1 MGKKILIIGGVA
13 AGPKTAARCRR
24 LDEDADITIIER
36 GDLLSYA
43 GCGMPFYIEDVIKE
57 YDVLLSTALGVRRD
71 VIYFENTK
79 RVRALDRTEAIRI
92 NRQTKTVT
100 VKDLRTG
107 ETRDL
112 PYDKLVLA
120 TGASPLVPRM
130 EGIDLEGVHRLYN
143 PHHAKAIKEALDAG
157 AKKIAIVGGGLI
169 GMEVCGAFVERDCEV
184 TVFEMMPHLVPA
196 LLDEEMALLL
206 QRYMEDQ
213 GVEIVTGSPVSGII
227 DDGTGRVAGV
237 ETSDGRKVEAE
248 LVIVAIGVRPNTQLA
263 AEAGLEIGSTRAIVV
278 NEYLQTSD
286 PDIYAGGDCVENTHL
301 VTGEKVYVPM
311 GSTANK
317 HGRTIADNI
326 NGMETEFR
334 GVTATAVFKFID
346 YNCGSTG
353 VTERKA
359 RELGYDV
366 VTSLCPRRDYSHYIP
381 GARFFFVKLVAER
394 STGKVLGCQ
403 VLGEGDGVKRIDIV
417 ASVLRYGGDV
427 KALADMDLAYAPPYS
442 EAMDAIVHAANV
454 IRNKIEGLAH
464 GVSPVEM
471 REKMESDEEFLF
483 VDCRSN
489 DAFTAQ
495 TIRDRR
501 TVNVPLDDMRSK
513 LDQLPRDREIIL
525 FCNTSITAYVAE
537 RMLRNLGY
545 EDVKFLDGSIRAWPY
560 DL

>member
-13 AGPKTAARCRR
+13 AGPKTAVRCRR
-24 LDEDADITIIER
+24 LDEDADITIVER

-43 GCGMPFYIEDVIKE
+43 GCGMPFYIEDVVKE
-57 YDVLLSTALGVRRD
+57 YDVLLSTSLGVRRD
-71 VIYFENTK
+71 VTYFENTK
-79 RVRALDRTEAIRI
+79 RVRALDRTEAIGI

-143 PHHAKAIKEALDAG
+143 PHHAKAIREALDAG
-157 AKKIAIVGGGLI
+157 AKKVAIVGGGLI
-169 GMEVCGAFVERDCEV
+169 GMEVCGAFVERNCEV

-213 GVEIVTGSPVSGII
+213 GVEIVTGSPVSRII

-263 AEAGLEIGSTRAIVV
+263 TEAGLEIGPTRAIAV

-334 GVTATAVFKFID
+334 GVTATAVFKFIG

-353 VTERKA
+353 ITERKA

-366 VTSLCPRRDYSHYIP
+366 VTCLCPRRDFSHYIP

-394 STGKVLGCQ
+394 GTGKVLGCQ
-403 VLGEGDGVKRIDIV
+403 VLGEGDGVKRIDVV

-427 KALADMDLAYAPPYS
+427 NALADMDLAYAPPYS
-442 EAMDAIVHAANV
+442 EVMDAIVHAANV
-454 IRNKIEGLAH
+454 IRNKIDGLAH

-471 REKMESDEEFLF
+471 REKLESDEEFLF
-483 VDCRSN
+483 VDCRPN

-501 TVNVPLDDMRSK
+501 TVNVPLDNMRSM

-560 DL
+560 AL